1 MAADTP
7 NKVEGAFSK
16 NRYLKEKIS
25 LNIDNFIWAQI
36 SEKIEQTEKFCRNH
50 RSLAK
55 LNIASL
61 KFKFAHMDSYV
72 SIKLFRIL
80 SEDWKFE
87 QMVEN
92 SSGYLIISPK
102 KEQYKY
108 WLCVMF

>member
-1 MAADTP
+1 M
-7 NKVEGAFSK
+7 N
-16 NRYLKEKIS
+16 
-25 LNIDNFIWAQI
+25 
-36 SEKIEQTEKFCRNH
+36 
-50 RSLAK
+50 
-55 LNIASL
+55 
-61 KFKFAHMDSYV
+61 SYV